1 MLSEILS
8 LSSYPVLESQMAR
21 LATTLLLAAE
31 LAFGLPTAW
40 PVFSRAPKAY
50 DIQGHR
56 GSRGATVEST
66 LPAFA
71 WGLIYGVKT
80 LEFDN
85 GITKDGHVLVW
96 HDESIDGTKCKDTKP
111 VTKDDPLFPYVGK
124 YVANLTLAQIKTLD
138 CGSER
143 LDGFPLQALYPGT
156 KLSTLPELF
165 DFLDCADPGHEVE
178 LNIESKVD
186 AQFPNLTRSP
196 EDFANAQYKLFK
208 SSKYYGKI
216 TYQSFDWRTLVLMK
230 KLDPKITRAALIDS
244 TTVYGVN
251 NSTSTW
257 LAGLRPDSFS
267 GATLGVQIAQA
278 AKSIDSN
285 ILSPAAT
292 DGSSGSLDPNI
303 PSYKSFTTEDMV
315 KEAHKSGMLVK
326 PWTVN
331 RLNIAEQIYGWGVD
345 GIITDYPEVVRRWA
359 LLKGV
364 SVSKT
369 YDQNKVLKCLKKHIQ
384 TLPRVLD
391 KLSFISINALH
402 VIQLAWVINS
412 KLRDRTTTPN
422 RMYAGSTKQSEPPLS
437 SVDEQSSH
445 KRRSHTTMIGVL
457 FVTLVALYQFA
468 GSLSGYLYDVSGSRG
483 THDASLS
490 GVCLQVE
497 PLAPTSNINRKLAEN
512 LEITLSDPSFEAV
525 AAEYLGGAVRI
536 PTESYDVMDPVG
548 IDPRWEVFYKFS
560 EHLLKTY
567 PKVHATMTQTRINT
581 HGLLYHWP
589 GSDSSLKPILL
600 TAHQDVV
607 PVDPSTV
614 DSWIHPPYSGHYDGT
629 WVWGRGSVDDKSG
642 LVGIMIT
649 LEKLIESG
657 FKPKRGIL
665 VGFGIDEESTGLYVS
680 TDENLDL
687 IMSDSIEEIEGISVA
702 LPAIGEKGY
711 LDVSIEVA
719 TPGGHSSV
727 PPAHTTIGI
736 LASLITKIESTPYV
750 PSLARSSPVY
760 GLLQCFAAH
769 VPSIPSS
776 VRSSI
781 FRSICPPEASP
792 DQLRK
797 CDEALQEL
805 EHILFEANSD
815 LNQGS
820 EEKARVYRSLL
831 GTTQATDMIQG
842 GVKANALP
850 ELASAIVNHRIRT
863 DSSVLALQDDITAK
877 LIPLVKEYN
886 LTLTAFSHVNVT
898 IGGGGN
904 VKLSDAFNTAL
915 EPAPVSPIEGP
926 GAAAY
931 HLLSGVIRKTQ
942 GHKTIVSPALM
953 GGNTDTQFYWN
964 LTSNIFRYSHLSE
977 GDIYAGIH
985 TINEALRVKGFVKMI
1000 RFFKNLI
1007 LTADDA
1013 INI

>member
-111 VTKDDPLFPYVGK
+111 VAKDDPLFPYVGK
-124 YVANLTLAQIKTLD
+124 YIANLTLAQIKTLD

-292 DGSSGSLDPNI
+292 DGSSGSLDPNT
-303 PSYKSFTTEDMV
+303 PGYKSFTTEDMV

-345 GIITDYPEVVRRWA
+345 GIITDYPEV
-359 LLKGV
+359 
-364 SVSKT
+364 
-369 YDQNKVLKCLKKHIQ
+369 
-384 TLPRVLD
+384 
-391 KLSFISINALH
+391 
-402 VIQLAWVINS
+402 
-412 KLRDRTTTPN
+412 
-422 RMYAGSTKQSEPPLS
+422 
-437 SVDEQSSH
+437 
-445 KRRSHTTMIGVL
+445 
-457 FVTLVALYQFA
+457 
-468 GSLSGYLYDVSGSRG
+468 
-483 THDASLS
+483 
-490 GVCLQVE
+490 VE

-665 VGFGIDEESTGLYVS
+665 VGFGIDEEST
-680 TDENLDL
+680 
-687 IMSDSIEEIEGISVA
+687 DSIEEIEGISVA

-781 FRSICPPEASP
+781 FRSICPPKASP

-820 EEKARVYRSLL
+820 EEKAR
-831 GTTQATDMIQG
+831 
-842 GVKANALP
+842 ANALP

-863 DSSVLALQDDITAK
+863 DSSVLALQDDITTK

-931 HLLSGVIRKTQ
+931 RLLSGVIRKTQ

-985 TINEALRVKGFVKMI
+985 TINEGEFNRCSKEYV
-1000 RFFKNLI
+1000 
-1007 LTADDA
+1007 
-1013 INI
+1013 